1 MRQSTLRRQ
10 GHFESVFVKPKN
22 IASSSFKSQK
32 ARKYRDVV
40 GPFEE
45 HTRGIGRRLMERQ
58 GWKEGCGLG
67 HSQKGIVKPVESEG
81 QKPKERKGLGYYG
94 EHLPRFGAL
103 GSQRGRIYQQR
114 IASEDRV
121 IISTIF
127 DKSGESDP
135 GESLLQRNPT
145 TSMKYRPMSSHKI

>member
-1 MRQSTLRRQ
+1 MVRGKLRSSTIRPANQPQVLT
-10 GHFESVFVKPKN
+10 
-22 IASSSFKSQK
+22 
-32 ARKYRDVV
+32 KYWDVV

-103 GSQRGRIYQQR
+103 GSQRGRICQQR
-114 IASEDRV
+114 IASEDL
-121 IISTIF
+121 TIF
-127 DKSGESDP
+127 DKSAESDR
-135 GESLLQRNPT
+135 GESLLQRNRNRIDLST
-145 TSMKYRPMSSHKI
+145 DVLTLNFMYMNILKNK

>member
-22 IASSSFKSQK
+22 PASSSFKSQK
-32 ARKYRDVV
+32 TRKYRDVV

-67 HSQKGIVKPVESEG
+67 HSQTGIVKPVESEG

-94 EHLPRFGAL
+94 EQLPRFGAS
-103 GSQRGRIYQQR
+103 GSQRGRICKQR

-145 TSMKYRPMSSHKI
+145 TSMKYRPTSSH